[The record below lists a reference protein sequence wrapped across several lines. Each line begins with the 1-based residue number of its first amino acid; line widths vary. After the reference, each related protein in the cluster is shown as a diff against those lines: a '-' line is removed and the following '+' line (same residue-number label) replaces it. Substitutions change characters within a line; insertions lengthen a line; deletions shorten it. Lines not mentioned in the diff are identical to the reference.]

1 MPAIELSPSG
11 KGAQAGVPQM
21 RDRRGIPLAEGVRE
35 QADRVLDELGELTRW
50 LVDLG
55 APVGACWL
63 APRVRVDGFCLI
75 SL

>member
-1 MPAIELSPSG
+1 
-11 KGAQAGVPQM
+11 
-21 RDRRGIPLAEGVRE
+21 
-35 QADRVLDELGELTRW
+35 VLDELGELTRW